1 MKMIERKGKLTRLE
15 MIEELSKLIRLEPR
29 EEDKM
34 RIDSFETELKK
45 EIDKEFKEFQEENVQ
60 A

>member
-1 MKMIERKGKLTRLE
+1 

-29 EEDKM
+29 EEDKA
-34 RIDSFETELKK
+34 RIHCFEGELKS
-45 EIDKEFKEFQEENVQ
+45 EIDKEFNEFQEEKAQ